1 MNGRDQ
7 ILPCVNRSISY
18 NELNYKITFAMLK
31 ELMEPDEFVTALEL
45 MNETAGH
52 TNTAK
57 RVARNIYVLDKLLR
71 LMSYMLVH
79 GDTSRCFKPP
89 VDIDVKVE
97 FYFKDLILNCNLQ
110 IDANS
115 IFETP

>member
-1 MNGRDQ
+1 
-7 ILPCVNRSISY
+7 
-18 NELNYKITFAMLK
+18 
-31 ELMEPDEFVTALEL
+31 MEPDEFVTALEL

-57 RVARNIYVLDKLLR
+57 RVARNIYVLAKLLR
-71 LMSYMLVH
+71 LMSYMLKH

-115 IFETP
+115 RFETPGCVTQHICVIICSYVASPYLQL